1 MLFVLMAFAGCE
13 ATPAGAEEKNQPD
26 TVLRLPAIEVIGV
39 SPVKG
44 LDQPKREISSSV
56 QSIDQRAVRES
67 GAASLPELMN
77 ARLNGVTVNEIQGN
91 PFQVDVNYR
100 GFTVSPLLGTPQ
112 GLSVYQDGVRVNEPF
127 GESVNWDL
135 IPRQAI

>member
-1 MLFVLMAFAGCE
+1 
-13 ATPAGAEEKNQPD
+13 
-26 TVLRLPAIEVIGV
+26 
-39 SPVKG
+39 
-44 LDQPKREISSSV
+44 
-56 QSIDQRAVRES
+56 
-67 GAASLPELMN
+67 MN

-135 IPRQAI
+135 IPRQAIASIGPARLPDICFGMIEQSATRRARIPCTLSSASTMASSGEYPAMRAGPP